1 MKLINI
7 YLQTLFGLQIRRMT
21 QRPEKDLVLLR
32 ESNKKTMACMNIVLN
47 KSSCILAWLLF

>member
-21 QRPEKDLVLLR
+21 QWPEKDLVLLH